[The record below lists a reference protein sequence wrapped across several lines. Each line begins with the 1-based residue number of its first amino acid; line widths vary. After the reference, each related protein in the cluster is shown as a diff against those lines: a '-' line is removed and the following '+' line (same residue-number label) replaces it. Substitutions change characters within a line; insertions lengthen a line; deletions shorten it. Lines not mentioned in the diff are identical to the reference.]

1 MATPNRW
8 GVREAA
14 EATFFNIA
22 TENAIVTLKTLKMT
36 EVQTTGETVYARG
49 GRGNAKILG
58 FSSDREA
65 TVTLQ
70 DAIFDN
76 KALAM
81 LTGNEVEEGAKE
93 LDFFHEAI
101 VSVSDTVELPKAPE
115 SIVSVYLLD
124 DDGVTNKTLL
134 SVSAGSPTITE
145 YSLAGSTLT
154 FHEDN
159 SGKRVR
165 IYYKSMTASDA
176 KTVRVTSDRFGG
188 TFRLVVDVLIKDEA
202 TSQDYFG
209 QFIVPRAKIEDD
221 FSFSFSPDGDP
232 SVLDIPIEIL
242 KDPAST
248 TMWELVIYG

>member
-14 EATFFNIA
+14 EATFYDITSGNG
-22 TENAIVTLKTLKMT
+22 IVTLKTLKMT
-36 EVQTTGETVYARG
+36 EIQTTGETVYSRG

-65 TVTLQ
+65 TITLQ

-81 LTGNEVEEGAKE
+81 LTGNEIAEGARE
-93 LDFFHEAI
+93 LDFFFEGI
-101 VSVSDTVELPKAPE
+101 VSGTDTVTIPKSPE

-134 SVSAGSPTITE
+134 AAAASAPTIAQ
-145 YSLAGSTLT
+145 YSVTGSTLT
-154 FHEDN
+154 FHADN
-159 SGKRVR
+159 QGKRVR
-165 IYYKSMTASDA
+165 IYYKSLTGADA
-176 KTVRVTSDRFGG
+176 KTVKVTSDRFGG
-188 TFRLVVDVLIKDEA
+188 IFRLVVDVLIRDEA
-202 TSQDYFG
+202 TSQDFFG
-209 QFIVPRAKIEDD
+209 QFIAPRAKIEDD
-221 FSFSFSPDGDP
+221 FSFNFSPDGDP

-242 KDPAST
+242 KDPQST